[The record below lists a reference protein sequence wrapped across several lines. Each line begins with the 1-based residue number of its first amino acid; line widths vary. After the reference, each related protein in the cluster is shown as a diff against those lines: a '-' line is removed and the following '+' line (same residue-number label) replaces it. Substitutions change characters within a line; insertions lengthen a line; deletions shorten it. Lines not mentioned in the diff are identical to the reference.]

1 MKSKNIENIH
11 LFVWKVIDTDI
22 SLKKEL
28 SRDLINVRK
37 LAAYIIKTQKLDA
50 SLDSVISAIRR
61 YKSSAIK
68 KEEQQ
73 SAYDILKQAKLSVRT
88 QMVSLELKRTD
99 EVKTQLGRPDKL
111 AEYHEHDTVRVLE
124 GSNTVSLIFDKKNT
138 DKIINHF
145 SKKNIL
151 HVIKNVGMLELS
163 YSKDLEKTPGVFFI
177 IANELAQN
185 DISIIDALI
194 SASEHIIVVD
204 EKDITKAF
212 DLIYGLVKNHPS

>member
-1 MKSKNIENIH
+1 M
-11 LFVWKVIDTDI
+11 
-22 SLKKEL
+22 
-28 SRDLINVRK
+28 INVRK
-37 LAAYIIKTQKLDA
+37 LANYIIKTQKIGA

-61 YKSSAIK
+61 YKSSGIK
-68 KEEQQ
+68 KREEQ

-111 AEYHEHDTVRVLE
+111 VEYQEHDTVRVLE
-124 GSNTVSLIFDKKNT
+124 GSNTLTLIFDKKNT
-138 DKIINHF
+138 DKVISQF

-151 HVIKNVGMLELS
+151 NVIKNVGMLELS

-204 EKDITKAF
+204 EKGITRAF
-212 DLIYGLVKNHPS
+212 DLIYALVKK

>member
-1 MKSKNIENIH
+1 MKGKKVDNIH
-11 LFVWKVIDTDI
+11 SFVWKVIDTDV
-22 SLKKEL
+22 SLKKEIA
-28 SRDLINVRK
+28 RDLINARK
-37 LAAYIIKTQKLDA
+37 LAKYIIKTQKLDA

-68 KEEQQ
+68 NEEWL
-73 SAYDILKQAKLSVRT
+73 SAYEMFKKAKLSIRT

-111 AEYHEHDTVRVLE
+111 VEYQEHDTVRVLE
-124 GSNTVSLIFDKKNT
+124 GSNTLTLIFDKKNT
-138 DKIINHF
+138 DKVISQF

-151 HVIKNVGMLELS
+151 NVIKNVGMLELS

-204 EKDITKAF
+204 EKGITRAF
-212 DLIYGLVKNHPS
+212 DLIYALVKK

>member
-1 MKSKNIENIH
+1 MEGKDTSSIH
-11 LFVWKVIDTDI
+11 SFVWKIIDTDI

-37 LAAYIIKTQKLDA
+37 LANYIIKTQKIGA

-61 YKSSAIK
+61 YKSSGIK
-68 KEEQQ
+68 KREEQ

-111 AEYHEHDTVRVLE
+111 VEYQEHDTVRVLE
-124 GSNTVSLIFDKKNT
+124 GSNTVTLIFDRKNT
-138 DKIINHF
+138 DKIISQF
-145 SKKNIL
+145 PKKNIL
-151 HVIKNVGMLELS
+151 HVTKNVGMLELS

-194 SASEHIIVVD
+194 SASEHIIVVY
-204 EKDITKAF
+204 ETGITRAF
-212 DLIYGLVKNHPS
+212 DLIYALVKK

>member
-37 LAAYIIKTQKLDA
+37 LAAYIIKTQKLDT

-194 SASEHIIVVD
+194 SASEHIIAID
-204 EKDITKAF
+204 EKDIVKAF
-212 DLIYGLVKNHPS
+212 DLVYAIVKK

>member
-1 MKSKNIENIH
+1 MEGKDTSSIH
-11 LFVWKVIDTDI
+11 SFVWKIIDTDV

-37 LAAYIIKTQKLDA
+37 LANYIIKTQKIDA

-61 YKSSAIK
+61 YRSSGIK
-68 KEEQQ
+68 KREEQ

-111 AEYHEHDTVRVLE
+111 VEYQEHDTVRVLE
-124 GSNTVSLIFDKKNT
+124 GSNTLTLIFDKKNT
-138 DKIINHF
+138 DKVISQF

-151 HVIKNVGMLELS
+151 NVIKNVGMLELS

-204 EKDITKAF
+204 EKGITRAF
-212 DLIYGLVKNHPS
+212 DLIYALVKK

>member
-194 SASEHIIVVD
+194 SASEHIIVID
-204 EKDITKAF
+204 EKDIVKAF
-212 DLIYGLVKNHPS
+212 DLVYAIVKK

>member
-1 MKSKNIENIH
+1 MGSKDISNIH
-11 LFVWKVIDTDI
+11 SFVWKIIDTDI

-37 LAAYIIKTQKLDA
+37 LANYIVKTQKIDA

-61 YKSSAIK
+61 YKSSSIK

-99 EVKTQLGRPDKL
+99 EVKTQLGRPDRL
-111 AEYHEHDTVRVLE
+111 VHYQEHDTVRVLE

-138 DKIINHF
+138 DKIISQF
-145 SKKNIL
+145 PKKNIL
-151 HVIKNVGMLELS
+151 HVTKNVGMLELS

-204 EKDITKAF
+204 EKDITRAF
-212 DLIYGLVKNHPS
+212 DLIYALVKNTPH

>member
-1 MKSKNIENIH
+1 MEGKDTSSIH
-11 LFVWKVIDTDI
+11 SFVWKIIDTDI

-37 LAAYIIKTQKLDA
+37 LANYIIKTQKIGA

-61 YKSSAIK
+61 YKSSGIK
-68 KEEQQ
+68 KREEQ

-111 AEYHEHDTVRVLE
+111 VEYQEHDTVRVLE
-124 GSNTVSLIFDKKNT
+124 GSNTLTLIFDKKNT
-138 DKIINHF
+138 DKVISQF

-151 HVIKNVGMLELS
+151 NVIKNVGMLELS

-204 EKDITKAF
+204 EKGITRAF
-212 DLIYGLVKNHPS
+212 DLIYALVKK

>member
-1 MKSKNIENIH
+1 MEGKDISSIH
-11 LFVWKVIDTDI
+11 SFVWKIIDTDI

-37 LAAYIIKTQKLDA
+37 LANYIIKTQKIDA

-61 YKSSAIK
+61 YKNSSIK

-99 EVKTQLGRPDKL
+99 EVKTQLGRPDRL
-111 AEYHEHDTVRVLE
+111 VQYQEHDTVRVLE
-124 GSNTVSLIFDKKNT
+124 GSNTVSLIFDKKNA
-138 DKIINHF
+138 DKVISQF

-151 HVIKNVGMLELS
+151 NMIKNVGMLELS

-204 EKDITKAF
+204 EKDITRAF
-212 DLIYGLVKNHPS
+212 DLIYALVKK

>member
-1 MKSKNIENIH
+1 MEGKDTSSIH
-11 LFVWKVIDTDI
+11 SFVWKMIDTDV

-37 LAAYIIKTQKLDA
+37 LANYIIKTQKIDA

-61 YKSSAIK
+61 YRSSGIK
-68 KEEQQ
+68 KREEQ

-111 AEYHEHDTVRVLE
+111 VEYQEHDTVRVLE
-124 GSNTVSLIFDKKNT
+124 GSNTLTLIFDKKNT
-138 DKIINHF
+138 DKVISQF

-151 HVIKNVGMLELS
+151 NVIKNVGMLELS

-204 EKDITKAF
+204 EKGITRAF
-212 DLIYGLVKNHPS
+212 DLIYALVKK